1 MAGRIT
7 MAQYQKVRAEA
18 VANYAAAA
26 STATLAAGAKVDAD
40 KVTAGTFMSMG
51 RAWLSA
57 PASRLRDSDKIRD
70 DIITDF
76 EAAKTATKKR
86 VVAAHK
92 EQVKAGIK
100 PALSED
106 DARKNS
112 TKGIRQRRP
121 VLENLLECISL
132 DPQLARD
139 AFAKDSGL
147 SWTQVREVLEAPLVA
162 RVTADEKLIFV
173 GTDEDGG
180 IHHIGHDYKKMYD
193 VTERAVADGS
203 IQEHITLSVGPKGST
218 EDLEVVV
225 SKAPSGP
232 LYAEAREAVIL
243 HRKLSRSRHRL
254 IRTCEEAAR
263 LPEFMIPESAPKSD
277 A

>member
-1 MAGRIT
+1 MAGRNT
-7 MAQYQKVRAEA
+7 MAQYKEVRAKA
-18 VANYAAAA
+18 VANYAVAA
-26 STATLAAGAKVDAD
+26 STATLAAGEKVDAD
-40 KVTAGTFMSMG
+40 KVTARSFMSMG
-51 RAWLSA
+51 RAWLNA
-57 PASRLRDSDKIRD
+57 PKDRLADPAKIRD
-70 DIITDF
+70 DIISDF
-76 EAAKTATKKR
+76 EAAKNATKKR

-121 VLENLLECISL
+121 VLENLLECISV
-132 DPQLARD
+132 DPQVARD
-139 AFAKDSGL
+139 AFAEDSSL
-147 SWTQVREVLEAPLVA
+147 SWTQIREVLEAPLVA
-162 RVTADEKLIFV
+162 RVTADEKPIFV

-180 IHHIGHDYKKMYD
+180 VHHIGHDYKKTYD
-193 VTERAVADGS
+193 VTERVLADGS
-203 IQEHITLSVGPKGST
+203 VQEIITVSVGPKGST

-225 SKAPSGP
+225 NTAPSGP
-232 LYAEAREAVIL
+232 LYAEARDAVIL

-263 LPEFMIPESAPKSD
+263 LPQFMIPESAPKSD